1 MAGKKRMANYEL
13 LRSLAMIMV
22 VTLHFLS
29 RSDSLIALGVPLDG
43 VRIVGTALEFCCIA
57 AVNVYVL
64 ISGYFGIKSSFK
76 PSRAVKFLC
85 QIWFYALLI
94 PLALQLA
101 GLSTQASELGIYG
114 VIKYVFPIETEHY
127 WFATS
132 YFMLYLLTPVL
143 EAGVRSMTRKQMQI
157 MLGGLFILFCGIKSV
172 NPVGFVTDRYGYDLP
187 WFICVYLLAAYLGM
201 YGSEFL
207 EKRGWLLYLGSV
219 AAGFGIHI
227 GMYFL
232 AAGRESLQYYFTVP
246 FHYNFIFSLTGAL
259 GLFYGFSRL
268 KIKEG
273 WMAGVIRKVGAL
285 SFGVY
290 LLHEHVDLRDRWYE
304 WIRTIINP
312 GKEKGMIFFLWELV
326 CSMIILFMAG
336 VVIDWLRSKLFRLFG
351 AMSRKTWFYKKLKEM
366 DGAFAKSPAGK

>member
-13 LRSLAMIMV
+13 LRSLAMLMV
-22 VTLHFLS
+22 VALHFFS

-43 VRIVGTALEFCCIA
+43 VRIVGTALEFFCIA

-76 PSRAVKFLC
+76 PSRAVKLLC

-94 PLALQLA
+94 PLLLYLA

-132 YFMLYLLTPVL
+132 YFLLYLLTPVIG
-143 EAGVRSMTRKQMQI
+143 AGVKNMTKKQMQI
-157 MLGGLFILFCGIKSV
+157 MLGGLLILFCGIKSV
-172 NPVGFVTDRYGYDLP
+172 SPAGFVIDRYGYDLP

-201 YGSEFL
+201 YGLGFL
-207 EKRGWLLYLGSV
+207 EKRGWILYLGSV

-227 GMYFL
+227 AMYFL

-246 FHYNFIFSLTGAL
+246 FHYNYIFSLTGAL

-290 LLHEHVDLRDRWYE
+290 LLHEHVDLRNRWYE
-304 WIRTIINP
+304 WVLMLVHP
-312 GKEKGMIFFLWELV
+312 GRGRAMLSFLWELT
-326 CSMIILFMAG
+326 CSIVILFAAG
-336 VVIDWLRSKLFRLFG
+336 VVIDWIRSKLFRLFG
-351 AMSRKTWFYKKLKEM
+351 AMTRKNWVYKKLKEM